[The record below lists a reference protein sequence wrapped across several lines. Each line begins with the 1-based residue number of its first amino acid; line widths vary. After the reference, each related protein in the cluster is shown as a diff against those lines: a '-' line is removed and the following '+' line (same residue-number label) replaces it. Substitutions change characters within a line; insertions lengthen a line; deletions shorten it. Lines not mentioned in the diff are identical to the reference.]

1 MSEIR
6 SNIMESLGPIVGLA
20 IAVVVIVTIAGMG
33 ILSANSSAN
42 LTSATTQ
49 MLAFVGLI
57 GLGVGLSIFLRVL
70 GKI

>member
-1 MSEIR
+1 LSEIR

>member
-1 MSEIR
+1 LSEIR

-42 LTSATTQ
+42 LVSATTQ

-57 GLGVGLSIFLRVL
+57 GLGVGLSIFLKVL

>member
-6 SNIMESLGPIVGLA
+6 SNIMESLGPIVGIA

-42 LTSATTQ
+42 LVSATTQ

>member
-20 IAVVVIVTIAGMG
+20 IAVVVIITIAGMG

-42 LTSATTQ
+42 LVSATTQ

>member
-1 MSEIR
+1 LSEIR

-42 LTSATTQ
+42 LVSATTQ

>member
-42 LTSATTQ
+42 LVSATTQ

-57 GLGVGLSIFLRVL
+57 GLGVGLSIFLKVL

>member
-6 SNIMESLGPIVGLA
+6 SNIMTSLGPLVGVA

-42 LTSATTQ
+42 LVSATTQ

>member
-42 LTSATTQ
+42 LVSATTQ

>member
-1 MSEIR
+1 LSEIR
-6 SNIMESLGPIVGLA
+6 SNIMESLGPIVGIA

-42 LTSATTQ
+42 LVSATTQ